1 MMDDLKALYQEVI
14 IDHSRNPRN
23 FGPLAS
29 ANRSAE
35 GINPLCGDE
44 LILECFLD
52 DSDVIQDVRFVG
64 HGCAISLASAS
75 IMTEMLKGKSKSDA
89 EILFARF
96 RARVTGED
104 SNGADDIGKLEVLS
118 GVKEFPTRVKCA
130 TLAWHTALAAING
143 NEKTVT
149 TE

>member
-1 MMDDLKALYQEVI
+1 MMDDLRALYQEVI

-23 FGPLAS
+23 FGLLES
-29 ANRSAE
+29 ANCSAE

-44 LILECFLD
+44 LKLECFLD
-52 DSDVIQDVRFVG
+52 ENDIIQDVRFRG

-75 IMTEMLKGKSKSDA
+75 IMTEMLKGKTKADA
-89 EILFARF
+89 EALFESF

-104 SNGADDIGKLEVLS
+104 TNGTEDIGKLEVLG
-118 GVKEFPTRVKCA
+118 GVREFPTRVKCA
-130 TLAWHTALAAING
+130 TLAWHTAMAAIKGSKNI
-143 NEKTVT
+143 VT

>member
-1 MMDDLKALYQEVI
+1 MDDLKALYQEVI

-23 FGPLAS
+23 FGSLES

-35 GINPLCGDE
+35 GVNPLCGDE
-44 LILECFLD
+44 ITLECHLD
-52 DSDVIQDVRFVG
+52 GNDIIQDVKFSG

-75 IMTEMLKGKSKSDA
+75 IMTEMLKGMSKTEAESLFKS
-89 EILFARF
+89 F
-96 RARVTGED
+96 RLRVTGEGD
-104 SNGADDIGKLEVLS
+104 ASVDDIGKLEVLC
-118 GVKEFPTRVKCA
+118 GVREFPSRVKCA

-143 NEKTVT
+143 NEKKVT

>member
-14 IDHSRNPRN
+14 LDHSRNPRN
-23 FGPLAS
+23 FGSLEC
-29 ANRSAE
+29 ANCSAE

-44 LILECFLD
+44 LKLECFVND
-52 DSDVIQDVRFVG
+52 NDVIQDVRFAG

-75 IMTEMLKGKSKSDA
+75 IMTEMLKGKTKSDA
-89 EILFARF
+89 EVLFEGF

-104 SNGADDIGKLEVLS
+104 NNGAVDIGKLEVLS

-143 NEKTVT
+143 TEKTVT